1 MSDPLDE
8 LRNLGKVSRPGRL
21 APQEVRRRGD
31 RMRRR
36 RTAVQALTAAAAVLA
51 IASGGAL
58 AAGNLTSTAPRPVDP
73 AAPTSSADPSATTS
87 PSPSPSTAPAVA
99 SEIPE
104 DFPLAQDID
113 APEGVYSTDLQR
125 DDTTDQSW
133 YALPCTDPDEQ
144 VSFAGDER
152 RTAAR
157 LVRVE
162 GDVWAKSRQL
172 LVYDDFA
179 AAERAFTQLG
189 RSLSDCS
196 RTGDTPTGAQP
207 MHWSVENMSGNEDT
221 PAWVIAQGS
230 SVDDGSHP
238 YFVDLT
244 ATQVGRSIFV
254 SWSGRGQKERLPW
267 QRLENSHEVVL
278 RAAWCLWMEG
288 PCGSVETESTPSF
301 KDVNI
306 TRGLPEPGGD
316 VPEWTRSEGV
326 PLSAAACGGP
336 EDLPATPVADYR
348 VEVSPPDENAW
359 RHLLVFEDER
369 AAAALMDQLRSSAV
383 VCNEILGT
391 PADDPTD
398 PSEMRWNVSELPGS
412 PGLVAIDGLAFADGN
427 GDRVPGR
434 VLTRAV
440 QVGKAVLVAQVSD
453 ASSRLGTD
461 EVAANLTEDVRGIVS
476 EMCAVADGSCE
487 TG

>member
-1 MSDPLDE
+1 
-8 LRNLGKVSRPGRL
+8 
-21 APQEVRRRGD
+21 
-31 RMRRR
+31 
-36 RTAVQALTAAAAVLA
+36 
-51 IASGGAL
+51 
-58 AAGNLTSTAPRPVDP
+58 
-73 AAPTSSADPSATTS
+73 
-87 PSPSPSTAPAVA
+87 
-99 SEIPE
+99 
-104 DFPLAQDID
+104 
-113 APEGVYSTDLQR
+113 
-125 DDTTDQSW
+125 
-133 YALPCTDPDEQ
+133 
-144 VSFAGDER
+144 
-152 RTAAR
+152 
-157 LVRVE
+157 
-162 GDVWAKSRQL
+162 
-172 LVYDDFA
+172 
-179 AAERAFTQLG
+179 
-189 RSLSDCS
+189 
-196 RTGDTPTGAQP
+196 
-207 MHWSVENMSGNEDT
+207 
-221 PAWVIAQGS
+221 VIAQGS

-369 AAAALMDQLRSSAV
+369 AAVALMDQLRSSAV
-383 VCNEILGT
+383 ECNEILGT

-461 EVAANLTEDVRGIVS
+461 EAAANLTEDVRGIVS